1 MIDTQYQKHNV
12 WGKKKKSN
20 LIKTKCSV
28 KVHVKSVIG
37 QATDWQLMPYGGIVC
52 EIYKEIPSLHG
63 K

>member
-1 MIDTQYQKHNV
+1 MIVNTKNTMC
-12 WGKKKKSN
+12 GKKKKSN

-37 QATDWQLMPYGGIVC
+37 QATDWQLMSYGGIVC